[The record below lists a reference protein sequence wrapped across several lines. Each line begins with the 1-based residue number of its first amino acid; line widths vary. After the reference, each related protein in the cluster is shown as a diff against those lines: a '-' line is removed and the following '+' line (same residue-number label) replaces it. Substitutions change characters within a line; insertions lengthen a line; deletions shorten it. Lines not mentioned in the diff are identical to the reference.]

1 MHNLNYKMTLV
12 LNISL
17 VSYDIVSC
25 VLALLHNIENGRD
38 GEREDRPRVSC
49 FVKKGGC
56 HRKYTKV
63 HAIGNLSGYQT
74 KK

>member
-1 MHNLNYKMTLV
+1 MTLV

-49 FVKKGGC
+49 FVKKGDR

>member
-1 MHNLNYKMTLV
+1 MTL
-12 LNISL
+12 
-17 VSYDIVSC
+17 C
-25 VLALLHNIENGRD
+25 RVLALLHNIENGRD

-49 FVKKGGC
+49 FVKKGGR